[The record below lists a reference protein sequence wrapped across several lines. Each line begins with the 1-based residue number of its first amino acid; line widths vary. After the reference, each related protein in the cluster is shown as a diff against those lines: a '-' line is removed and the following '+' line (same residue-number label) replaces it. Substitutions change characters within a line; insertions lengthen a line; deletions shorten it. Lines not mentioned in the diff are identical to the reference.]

1 MTRDVANITT
11 TSANVEGYLAR
22 CEQLIDFFATRGGEG
37 YLEYTEYIEVIAKLK
52 RGVPADEILPI
63 LGPLLDY
70 PRGDMFWMYPMTVV
84 AHLGQE
90 RLPEDVCI
98 RIREQWRTYT
108 PYRGDTEN
116 HWAMYFASMYLMSQ
130 LYPDDAGDR
139 WFNGRSSADN
149 LGDAREYLESW
160 VELTTTEGQ
169 GEYDSPHYMPFFVA
183 PMAMLYAFAGDE
195 AMRRRAGM
203 MLDYI
208 LADFAVDT
216 LDGLYVGA
224 FSRVY
229 PEPLMER
236 RRNGSTTFAW
246 LLFGNTE
253 FAPDRINVVLDMPGY
268 RPHGVALLLAIS
280 GYTPPEAVFA
290 AGTDRSTPFV
300 HRELKRTRH
309 RIRYSDERTLPVYK
323 YLRMRPE
330 YALGSTQGGLLQ
342 PIQQHTW
349 ELFWRAPDQAAG
361 YNLLFTIHPYS
372 SPAEL
377 AMYFPEEPELLT
389 EGVIR
394 GKKETYDSGEK
405 WTGGSPYEH
414 VFQHEDVVIALYDIP
429 EGTRFPHVSGFFS
442 RHLEDLL
449 EDDSG
454 WIFARGGDALI
465 ACYPLAPYEWR
476 PEGEG
481 HLRLHSAYLK
491 NGMVVQVA
499 PASAFADRSAFETAV
514 RALPI
519 EIRTSPVPRVQLE
532 TLGGD
537 LLDFEVGGLPS
548 VNGTAV
554 DYAGWP
560 LFDGPFLSAARGSRS
575 LELRAGDNVRTLDF
589 ARLDITESTKET
601 VSEEVWP

>member
-1 MTRDVANITT
+1 MSSDLTN
-11 TSANVEGYLAR
+11 TSRASAAVEGYRSR
-22 CEQLIDFFATRGGEG
+22 CEQMIDFFATRGEEG
-37 YLEYTEYIEVIAKLK
+37 YLGYREFIEVIAKLH
-52 RGVPADEILPI
+52 RDAPEEEILPI
-63 LGPLLDY
+63 LEPLLER
-70 PRGDMFWMYPMTVV
+70 PRGDMFWMYPMAVV
-84 AHLGQE
+84 AQLAGG
-90 RLPEDVCI
+90 RLPKDVRA

-116 HWAMYFASMYLMSQ
+116 HQAMYFASMYLMSQ
-130 LYPDDAGDR
+130 LYPDEPGDR
-139 WFNGRSSADN
+139 WFNGRSSSEN
-149 LGDAREYLESW
+149 LEDASEYLEAW
-160 VELTTTEGQ
+160 VDLTTTDGQ

-183 PMAMLYAFAGDE
+183 PMAMLYAFAADE
-195 AMRRRAGM
+195 TMRRRAGM

-236 RRNGSTTFAW
+236 RRNGSNTFAW

-253 FAPDRINVVLDMPGY
+253 FAPDSINVVLDMPGY

-309 RIRYSDERTLPVYK
+309 RIRYSDERSMPVYK

-349 ELFWRAPDQAAG
+349 ELFWRAPDRKAG

-372 SPAEL
+372 SPVEL

-389 EGVIR
+389 ESVIR
-394 GKKETYDSGEK
+394 GKKETYDSGDK
-405 WTGGSPYEH
+405 WTGGSPFEH

-442 RHLEDLL
+442 RYLDDLR

-454 WIFARGGDALI
+454 WIFARGGDSLI

-481 HLRLHSAYLK
+481 HRRLHSPHLK

-499 PASAFADRSAFETAV
+499 PASDFADRDAFERAV
-514 RALPI
+514 RALAV
-519 EIRTSPVPRVQLE
+519 EAQTMPVPAVRCE
-532 TLGGD
+532 TLAG
-537 LLDFEVGGLPS
+537 S
-548 VNGTAV
+548 VLEFGIGEAPRVDGKAV
-554 DYAGWP
+554 DYAEWP
-560 LFDGPFLSAARGSRS
+560 LFDGPFMYAARGSRK
-575 LELRAGDNVRTLDF
+575 LEMRCGDSVRTLDF
-589 ARLDITESTKET
+589 ARLEVAET
-601 VSEEVWP
+601 NDRLSVEVWS

>member
-1 MTRDVANITT
+1 VIERKNTLA
-11 TSANVEGYLAR
+11 APALAEGYRSR
-22 CEQLIDFFATRGGEG
+22 CERLIDFFATRGDEG
-37 YLEYTEYIEVIAKLK
+37 YLRYREFIEVIAKLY
-52 RGVPADEILPI
+52 RGAPTEEIMQI
-63 LGPLLDY
+63 LDPLLER

-84 AHLGQE
+84 AHLGQDC
-90 RLPEDVCI
+90 LPFSVME
-98 RIREQWRTYT
+98 RIRDQWCTYT

-116 HWAMYFASMYLMSQ
+116 HWAMYYASLFLMSE
-130 LYPDDAGDR
+130 LYPDEPGER
-139 WFNGRSSADN
+139 WFNGCSSAEN
-149 LGDAREYLESW
+149 LDDAREYLKSW
-160 VELTTTEGQ
+160 VDLTTTEGQ

-183 PMAMLYAFAGDE
+183 PMAMLYAFARDE
-195 AMRRRAGM
+195 AMRHRAGM

-216 LDGLYVGA
+216 LDSLYVGA

-236 RRNGSTTFAW
+236 SRNGSTTFAW

-253 FAPDRINVVLDMPGY
+253 LAPDRINVVLEMPGY

-280 GYTPPEAVFA
+280 GYVPPEAVFA
-290 AGTDRSTPFV
+290 AGTDRSRPFV

-309 RIRYSDERTLPVYK
+309 RIRYSAERNLPVYK

-349 ELFWRAPDQAAG
+349 ELFWRKGDHSAG
-361 YNLLFTIHPYS
+361 HNLLFTIHPYS
-372 SPAEL
+372 SSEEL

-389 EGVIR
+389 EAVIR
-394 GKKETYDSGEK
+394 GKKETYDSPGK

-429 EGTRFPHVSGFFS
+429 EGTRFPHVAGFFS
-442 RHLEDLL
+442 RHLEDLR
-449 EDDSG
+449 EDASG

-465 ACYPLAPYEWR
+465 ACYPLAKYEWQR
-476 PEGEG
+476 EGKG
-481 HLRLHSAYLK
+481 DRRLYSPHLK

-499 PASAFADRSAFETAV
+499 PASDFVGRSVFENVV
-514 RALPI
+514 RALSI
-519 EIRTSPVPRVQLE
+519 ETRTAPLPSVQFETLTGDMLEFQVGEVPRV
-532 TLGGD
+532 
-537 LLDFEVGGLPS
+537 
-548 VNGTAV
+548 NGTEV

-560 LFDGPFLSAARGSRS
+560 LFDGPFMWAARGSRM
-575 LELRAGDNVRTLDF
+575 LELRHGDEVRRLDF
-589 ARLDITESTKET
+589 ARLKVTETTERT
-601 VSEEVWP
+601 LTDEVWS